1 VELRRVPERVL
12 TPRELNR
19 ATLTR
24 QLLLNRKRI
33 PAAEAVARLA
43 GLQAQATIP
52 PYVGLWTRLD
62 RFCAA
67 ELTRLVQ
74 SRRVVRATMMRHTL
88 HLVTAE
94 DYVELRQA
102 VQPALTRSLGG
113 ITRKRLAG
121 VDLERVLRAAR
132 KRFEAGPATFAEI
145 RALVSELMPGADISA
160 LAYAVRTFVP
170 LVQVPAEGKW
180 GYSTSA
186 PYARAE
192 DWLEQ
197 RLQES
202 QDPRA
207 LIRSYLAA
215 FGPATARDVQAWSG
229 LSGLKAAVDELKD
242 DLRIFRDERG
252 AELVDLRGAP
262 TAPGEAPAPPRFLPD
277 YDNVLLAYADRSRV
291 IADEHR
297 SAVFLT
303 AGRVRA
309 TILIDGFVQGTWRV
323 ERDRGLAALVIE
335 PFGRLA
341 SEDRAALVSEGE
353 KLVRFVQAGAESFS
367 VRIAKPT

>member
-1 VELRRVPERVL
+1 VV

-33 PAAEAVARLA
+33 PVDQAVARLA

-62 RFCAA
+62 RFRADQ
-67 ELTRLVQ
+67 LTRLIRA
-74 SRRVVRATMMRHTL
+74 RRVVRATMMRHTL

-102 VQPALTRSLGG
+102 VQPALTRSFGG
-113 ITRKRLAG
+113 ITGKRLAG
-121 VDLERVLRAAR
+121 VDLEPLLRAAR

-192 DWLEQ
+192 DWLER
-197 RLQES
+197 RLPDS
-202 QDPRA
+202 QDPRP

-215 FGPATARDVQAWSG
+215 FGPATVRDVQAWSG
-229 LSGLKAAVDELKD
+229 LAGLKAAVDELKD
-242 DLRIFRDERG
+242 DLRILRDQRG
-252 AELVDLRGAP
+252 AELFDLPGAP
-262 TAPGEAPAPPRFLPD
+262 IAPAEAPAPPRFLPD
-277 YDNVLLAYADRSRV
+277 YDNVLLAYAERSRV
-291 IADEHR
+291 IAHEHR
-297 SAVFLT
+297 AAVFLT

-309 TILIDGFVQGTWRV
+309 TFLIDGFVDGTWRV
-323 ERDRGLAALVIE
+323 EKHKGLAALVIE

-341 SEDRAALVSEGE
+341 TEDRDALVSEGE
-353 KLVRFVQAGAESFS
+353 KLIRFVEDGAESFS
-367 VRIAKPT
+367 VRIAKAA

>member
-1 VELRRVPERVL
+1 VL
-12 TPRELNR
+12 APRELNR
-19 ATLTR
+19 ATLAR

-33 PAAEAVARLA
+33 PAGEAVARLA

-62 RFCAA
+62 RFRAA
-67 ELTRLVQ
+67 ELTGLIQ

-94 DYVELRQA
+94 DYLQLRQA
-102 VQPALTRSLGG
+102 VQPALTRSFGGITGKRLGG
-113 ITRKRLAG
+113 I
-121 VDLERVLRAAR
+121 DLESVLEAAR
-132 KRFEAGPATFAEI
+132 KRFETGPATFAEI
-145 RALVSELMPGADISA
+145 RQLLSEKMPEGDVSA
-160 LAYAVRTFVP
+160 LAYGVRTFLP
-170 LVQVPAEGKW
+170 LVQVPAEGRW

-197 RLQES
+197 PLRDS

-207 LIRSYLAA
+207 LILGYLAA

-229 LSGLKAAVDELKD
+229 LPGLKAAVEELKD
-242 DLRIFRDERG
+242 ELRTFRDERG
-252 AELVDLRGAP
+252 AELVDLPGAQL
-262 TAPGEAPAPPRFLPD
+262 AAAAAPAPPRFLPD

-297 SAVFLT
+297 QAVFLSG
-303 AGRVRA
+303 GRVRA
-309 TILIDGFVQGTWRV
+309 TFLIDGFVRGTWRV
-323 ERDRGLAALVIE
+323 EKQKGLASLVIE

-341 SEDRAALVSEGE
+341 SNDRAALVLEGE
-353 KLVRFVQAGAESFS
+353 KLIRFMEEGAESFS
-367 VRIAKPT
+367 VRIAKAA